1 MGMWIIYTININL
14 NPQYGN
20 LDVNYVAIYG
30 RSNVCTLTVP
40 SAPHEYKQPSG
51 STIMSMTPPSG
62 RNRRV
67 LEWRPAIDVNSDTVK
82 RSHTFRWEEE
92 IKMDIYFQKFPDPF

>member
-67 LEWRPAIDVNSDTVK
+67 FE
-82 RSHTFRWEEE
+82 
-92 IKMDIYFQKFPDPF
+92 